1 MPPMPMHSGTR
12 PPGAMAAL
20 KTWEMHLPHVSHGAM
35 APGGHEVNGDLHL
48 PHNSGGGD
56 AMPSSILV
64 TSRITGQC
72 TCPIILRLTWHRVPL
87 RIRAKCIY
95 PSIRRYH
102 GARYHGDPEN
112 NRVMHLFHG
121 PQGALSPTHPRKM
134 GNAFTILFL
143 G

>member
-1 MPPMPMHSGTR
+1 MFLMVPWLLA
-12 PPGAMAAL
+12 AMRL
-20 KTWEMHLPHVSHGAM
+20 MGICIYLII
-35 APGGHEVNGDLHL
+35 LR
-48 PHNSGGGD
+48 GD

-121 PQGALSPTHPRKM
+121 SQGALLPTHPRKM